1 MMASLFLLGAR
12 HRAIVASVVVVV
24 TLLTALGLADLKIDT
39 SFDSL
44 IPEDDPGRLMYRKVM
59 GEFGSDNKT
68 IIYIGDDELWTT
80 DKLSRLESLHTGLK
94 RLDHVRRVDSLF
106 TLRTI
111 EGDTLDGLP
120 SVSVQALISGVPTTQ
135 LLVDEIKRRALDN
148 PLYIGNLFSSDGD
161 ATAMIVTMA
170 ESPEDID
177 FNPALYAGIEA
188 LLAEQTVVLGTRR
201 LGLG

>member
-111 EGDTLDGLP
+111 EEFASFSLMGEVAIMDLVATRPMYVMSWFNSL
-120 SVSVQALISGVPTTQ
+120 GVHQ
-135 LLVDEIKRRALDN
+135 H
-148 PLYIGNLFSSDGD
+148 
-161 ATAMIVTMA
+161 
-170 ESPEDID
+170 
-177 FNPALYAGIEA
+177 PALETTLV
-188 LLAEQTVVLGTRR
+188 LLIHERG
-201 LGLG
+201 